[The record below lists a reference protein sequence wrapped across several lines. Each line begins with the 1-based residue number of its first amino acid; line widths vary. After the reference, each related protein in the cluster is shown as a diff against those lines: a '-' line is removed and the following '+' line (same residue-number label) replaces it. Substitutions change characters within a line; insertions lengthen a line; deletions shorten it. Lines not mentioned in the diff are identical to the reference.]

1 MNNQQKQ
8 PFDPW
13 TATEEERQAVYNDG
27 VALLEK
33 EYSTLPR
40 NHEFSKLLAWCA
52 VVELEADAPFSGW
65 QILDAVKDCLWA
77 EITAPEWLFREYD
90 KRLNLVRYHGKGWSD
105 NEVFGPER
113 PKYARSG
120 GNDLTEGYLLDKAI
134 KKDGL
139 PKIGGHNRDKLN
151 MLAERLNLGIEGCTA
166 EKKLTAFRKAVKKLT
181 TIKP

>member
-27 VALLEK
+27 VALFEK
-33 EYSTLPR
+33 NGTLPR
-40 NHEFSKLLAWCA
+40 NHEFSKLVAWCK
-52 VVELEADAPFSGW
+52 VVELEEGAPFTGW
-65 QILDAVKDCLWA
+65 QILNAVNDCLMA
-77 EITAPEWLFREYD
+77 EITAPEWLFREYN
-90 KRLNLVRYHGKGWSD
+90 KRLNLVRFHGKGWSD
-105 NEVFGPER
+105 SEVFGPER

-120 GNDLTEGYLLDKAI
+120 GNDVTEGYLLDTAI
-134 KKDGL
+134 KESGL
-139 PKIGGHNRDKLN
+139 PKIRGHNRDKLN
-151 MLAERLNLGIEGCTA
+151 MLAERLNLGTNGSTA